1 MFEFVAIELCRG
13 ECLRKKPLSGVSKWT
28 STAYAEPI
36 ISSSVIRKSMFC
48 SQFGVSSRA
57 LEFRISLAH
66 HCTEEGVLLILL
78 SPHAFWSASAVYLLS
93 AGAILWRQDGKLKKK
108 SESEWCLQ
116 DQSDWKHPSQ
126 EKVLLLL
133 SFCENVFLMRSE
145 LFLSI
150 FLLPL
155 LLTRLSLSIR
165 LLVFCTPEVL

>member
-1 MFEFVAIELCRG
+1 
-13 ECLRKKPLSGVSKWT
+13 
-28 STAYAEPI
+28 
-36 ISSSVIRKSMFC
+36 MFC
-48 SQFGVSSRA
+48 SQFDVSSRA

-66 HCTEEGVLLILL
+66 RFTEEGVLLILL
-78 SPHAFWSASAVYLLS
+78 SPHAFCSASAS
-93 AGAILWRQDGKLKKK
+93 AILWWQDGKVKK
-108 SESEWCLQ
+108 SQKANGGSKTK
-116 DQSDWKHPSQ
+116 SDWKHPLQ

-165 LLVFCTPEVL
+165 FLVFGTPEVL